1 VSPLQ
6 QLQALIAWAQLRA
19 RTAARVTARR
29 RKCGDEAG
37 VSIVEWVIIVAVV
50 AGLAIAVGAIIVSK
64 VTAKANGIN
73 LGS

>member
-1 VSPLQ
+1 VSPLH
-6 QLQALIAWAQLRA
+6 QLQALIAWARLRA

-29 RKCGDEAG
+29 REGGDEAG

>member
-1 VSPLQ
+1 MTAIDHLRTLV
-6 QLQALIAWAQLRA
+6 AWARA
-19 RTAARVTARR
+19 RVAATRA
-29 RKCGDEAG
+29 DERG

-73 LGS
+73 LGN